1 MKEFTLEELEAIKAD
16 LDEKQINLDI
26 QKSMVRVFIKK
37 IKEKQRASEAV
48 R

>member
-1 MKEFTLEELEAIKAD
+1 MKEFTLEELEAIKVD

-37 IKEKQRASEAV
+37 IKEK
-48 R
+48 

>member
-37 IKEKQRASEAV
+37 IKEK
-48 R
+48 